1 MLIVSGAGAQTD
13 PSPWKSYTVQNE
25 RFSFALPAPPTF
37 EARQVWTDDRNNHL
51 EITIGTFADGVVY
64 LVHVSENRSPRR
76 SLDAFIKERGSSA
89 YPYNRKTESKLKP
102 EGADAGKKYSLN
114 GIDGAVEFFS
124 TDNRLFQFAAYGAP
138 QDDARVSKFFSSISL
153 VDNSQVSEP
162 PLPELAPN
170 TTSKSYEYER
180 VFTPKE
186 VDKSFQVIMN
196 AHPEY
201 TELARQNQIKGT
213 IVLECTLTANG
224 RISTIR
230 VVSGLPYGLTERSIA
245 AARRL
250 KFIPAM
256 KDGKYVSISTRLV
269 YRFDLF

>member
-13 PSPWKSYTVQNE
+13 PSTWKTYTVKDE

-37 EARQVWTDDRNNHL
+37 EARQVWTDARDNHL
-51 EITIGTFADGVVY
+51 EITIGSFADGVVY
-64 LVHVSENRSPRR
+64 VVYVSENRSPRR
-76 SLDAFIKERGSSA
+76 SLDTFIKDRASAA
-89 YPYNRKTESKLKP
+89 YPYNRKTESKLKL
-102 EGADAGKKYSLN
+102 EGAAAGKKYSLN
-114 GIDGAVEFFS
+114 GIDGAVQFFS
-124 TDNRLFQFAAYGAP
+124 TDTRLFQFAAYGAP
-138 QDDARVSKFFSSISL
+138 QDDARLAKFFSSISL
-153 VDNSQVSEP
+153 IDNTQVSEP
-162 PLPELAPN
+162 PLPELEP
-170 TTSKSYEYER
+170 TPKSYAYEQ

-186 VDKSFQVIMN
+186 VDKSFRVIMN

-201 TELARQNQIKGT
+201 TELARQNQIEGT

-269 YRFDLF
+269 YKFDLF